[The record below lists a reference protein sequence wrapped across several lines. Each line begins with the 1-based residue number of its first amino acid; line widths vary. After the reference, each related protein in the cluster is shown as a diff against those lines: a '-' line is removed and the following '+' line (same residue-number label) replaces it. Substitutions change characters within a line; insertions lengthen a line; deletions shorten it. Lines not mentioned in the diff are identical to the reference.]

1 MTRQHLSK
9 TDNAAQDEAT
19 LEEHVASFLADMHRI
34 NRSIAQLINPALE
47 REFDIDGRLYFMLMQ
62 IEAGDIH
69 PGALAETMRLPKS
82 LISRHID
89 QLTKKGLIVR
99 QVEAGDSRRIRLV
112 LTKSG
117 RQVLAAAR
125 VLAASLVGGHL
136 KRIPAKE
143 REIVLGALGNLARYM
158 E

>member
-1 MTRQHLSK
+1 MTRQNLSK
-9 TDNAAQDEAT
+9 TETASQGEAT
-19 LEEHVASFLADMHRI
+19 HEEHVAGFLADMHRI
-34 NRSIAQLINPALE
+34 NRSIARLINPALE
-47 REFDIDGRLYFMLMQ
+47 NEFDIDGRLYYLLTR
-62 IEAGDIH
+62 IDAGDIH

-99 QVEAGDSRRIRLV
+99 QLEAGDSRRIRLI

-117 RQVLAAAR
+117 RQVLAAANA
-125 VLAASLVGGHL
+125 LATSLVGSHL
-136 KRIPAKE
+136 RRIPAKE
-143 REIVLGALGNLARYM
+143 REIVLEALGNLARYM